1 MILLSPAKNMKFDQ
15 TTNLF
20 EPSSPYFS
28 KETNYLINKLRE
40 LTKTQIKKMMKL
52 SDNLSNLNYDRYKS
66 FRYLL
71 KIIIMPYL
79 FLTEILSKD

>member
-1 MILLSPAKNMKFDQ
+1 MKFDQ

-66 FRYLL
+66 FT
-71 KIIIMPYL
+71 IS
-79 FLTEILSKD
+79 SKDNNNALLLSLEDIVKLLYLS